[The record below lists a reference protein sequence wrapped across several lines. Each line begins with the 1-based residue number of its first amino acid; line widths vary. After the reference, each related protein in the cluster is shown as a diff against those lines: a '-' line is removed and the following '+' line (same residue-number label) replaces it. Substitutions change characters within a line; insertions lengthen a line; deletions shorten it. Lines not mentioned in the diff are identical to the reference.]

1 MQKKFVACVLLTL
14 SQGVYAAQLPQAG
27 AGSQIQQIPAA
38 PVLEKVEPKTR
49 VEQTQAPAVQAS
61 DSTRIAVNSLHL
73 TGQHLYSEA
82 ELLKLT
88 GFTPGKQLNLGQ
100 LQTMAAQIAD
110 FYHQK
115 GYFVAQAYLPAQEI
129 KDGAVTIAVIEG
141 HYGAV
146 TMRNQS
152 NLSDSLANG
161 AVDDLHRG
169 DVISSSALE
178 TDLLLL
184 SDTPGVEVRST
195 LVPGAS
201 VGAAD
206 LIVDVTPGQQVTGSI
221 DADNAGNRYT
231 GQYRLGGTLNINNL
245 AGQGDVASLRALSS
259 FDGLDYAR
267 AAYQMQFGKATAGVA
282 YSRLDYKLG
291 REFSAL
297 HANGTADIAS
307 VYGSYPLL
315 RSRQSN
321 LYVQVGLDYK
331 TFEDRVDLASSHVD
345 RNVEVLMTSL
355 RGDHRDDFGG
365 GGLTAGSL
373 TWSTGNL
380 DIETRESRLADGLTA
395 RSNGHYDKLG
405 FSAMRLQ
412 RVTDAFSLYGAIN
425 GQVASKNLDISEK
438 MYLGGIDGV
447 RAYPQGEAF
456 GDEGYLA
463 TVEARYLLPQFSDRW
478 LGQVQLISFVDTGT
492 VTLNENRWDNSDRT
506 RTLSGAG
513 VGINWFDFNNYSVK
527 TYYAQKLGGE
537 KATSAPDSNGRFW
550 VQMVKYF

>member
-14 SQGVYAAQLPQAG
+14 SQGAYAVQLPPSG
-27 AGSQIQQIPAA
+27 GSQIQQIPAS
-38 PVLEKVEPKTR
+38 PTLKKVEPQIQ
-49 VEQTQAPAVQAS
+49 VEQTRAAAAPASESA
-61 DSTRIAVNSLHL
+61 RIKVNSLHL
-73 TGQHLYSEA
+73 TGQKLYLEA
-82 ELLKLT
+82 DLLKLT
-88 GFTPGKQLNLGQ
+88 GFTAGNELSLGQ

-129 KDGAVTIAVIEG
+129 KNGAVTIAVIEG

-152 NLSDSLANG
+152 NLSDRLANG
-161 AVDDLHRG
+161 AVDDLHSG
-169 DVISSSALE
+169 DAISSAALE
-178 TDLLLL
+178 SDLLLL

-206 LIVDVTPGQQVTGSI
+206 LIVDVTPGQLVTGSI
-221 DADNAGNRYT
+221 DADNGGNRYT

-245 AGQGDVASLRALSS
+245 AGQGDVATLRALSS

-291 REFSAL
+291 KEFSDL
-297 HANGTADIAS
+297 HGNGTADIAS

-315 RSRQSN
+315 RSRRSN
-321 LYVQVGLDYK
+321 LYVQVGFDYK
-331 TFEDRVDLASSHVD
+331 TFEDRIDLVSSHVD
-345 RNVEVLMTSL
+345 RRVEVLMTTL

-365 GGLTAGSL
+365 GGLTAGAL

-380 DIETRESRLADGLTA
+380 DIETREARSADGLTA

-463 TVEARYLLPQFSDRW
+463 TLEARYLLPQFSQQW
-478 LGQVQLISFVDTGT
+478 VGQLQLVSFVDTGT

-537 KATSAPDSNGRFW
+537 KATSAPDSSGRFW

>member
-1 MQKKFVACVLLTL
+1 MQKKFVAFVLLTL
-14 SQGVYAAQLPQAG
+14 SQGAFAIQPQG
-27 AGSQIQQIPAA
+27 AGSQIQQIPASPTRLKA
-38 PVLEKVEPKTR
+38 EPEIRIEPRSTAVVPAQNDARIKVNALR
-49 VEQTQAPAVQAS
+49 F
-61 DSTRIAVNSLHL
+61 
-73 TGQHLYSEA
+73 TGQTLYSEA

-88 GFTPGKQLNLGQ
+88 RFTAGNELSLGE
-100 LQTMAAQIAD
+100 LQTMAARIAD
-110 FYHQK
+110 FYRQK
-115 GYFVAQAYLPAQEI
+115 GYFLAQAYLPAQEI
-129 KDGAVTIAVIEG
+129 KDGTVTIAVMEG
-141 HYGAV
+141 QYGAV
-146 TMRNQS
+146 TVRNKT
-152 NLSDSLANG
+152 NLSDRLANG
-161 AVDDLHRG
+161 PIDDLH
-169 DVISSSALE
+169 SADLINSGPLE
-178 TDLLLL
+178 SNLLLL

-201 VGAAD
+201 VGEAD
-206 LIVDVTPGQQVTGSI
+206 LIVDVTPGQRVTGSI

-245 AGQGDVASLRALSS
+245 AGQGDVATLRALSS

-282 YSRLDYKLG
+282 YSRLDYELG
-291 REFSAL
+291 REFSGL
-297 HANGTADIAS
+297 RANGTADIAS

-315 RSRQSN
+315 RSRRSN
-321 LYVQVGLDYK
+321 LYAQLGFDYK
-331 TFEDRVDLASSHVD
+331 TFEDRIDLLSTHVD
-345 RNVEVLMTSL
+345 RKVEVLMATL

-380 DIETRESRLADGLTA
+380 DIETPEARLADGLTA
-395 RSNGHYDKLG
+395 HSNGHYDKLG

-412 RVTDAFSLYGAIN
+412 RITDAFSLYGAVN

-463 TVEARYLLPQFSDRW
+463 TLEARYLLPQFSELR
-478 LGQVQLISFVDTGT
+478 LGQLQLVSFVDSGT
-492 VTLNENRWDNSDRT
+492 VTLNENRWDDSDRT
-506 RTLSGAG
+506 KTLSGAG
-513 VGINWFDFNNYSVK
+513 VGVNWFEANNFSVK
-527 TYYAQKLGGE
+527 TYYARKLGDE
-537 KATSAPDSNGRFW
+537 KAISAPDSNGRFW

>member
-1 MQKKFVACVLLTL
+1 MQKKFVACVVLTL
-14 SQGVYAAQLPQAG
+14 SQGVYAAPLVPS
-27 AGSQIQQIPAA
+27 AGSQIQQIPVA
-38 PVLEKVEPKTR
+38 PTLEKVPPHMS
-49 VEQTQAPAVQAS
+49 VEHSQAPAVPAS
-61 DSTRIAVNSLHL
+61 DSARLKVSALHL
-73 TGQHLYSEA
+73 TGQRLYSEA
-82 ELLKLT
+82 QLLSLT
-88 GFTPGKQLNLGQ
+88 GFVPGQELSLGQ
-100 LQTMAAQIAD
+100 LQTMAAKVAD

-129 KDGAVTIAVIEG
+129 KNGAVTIAIIEG
-141 HYGAV
+141 QYGAITV
-146 TMRNQS
+146 RNQS
-152 NLSDSLANG
+152 SLSDRLANG
-161 AVDDLHRG
+161 AVDDLHST
-169 DVISSSALE
+169 DAIQSSTLE
-178 TDLLLL
+178 RDLLLL

-221 DADNAGNRYT
+221 DADNGGNRYT

-267 AAYQMQFGKATAGVA
+267 AAYQMQFGQATAGVA

-291 REFSAL
+291 REFSEL
-297 HANGTADIAS
+297 HGNGTADIAS

-315 RSRQSN
+315 RSRRTN
-321 LYVQVGLDYK
+321 LYVQMGVDYK
-331 TFEDRVDLASSHVD
+331 TFDDRIDLVSSHVE
-345 RNVEVLMTSL
+345 RNVAVLMTTL

-380 DIETRESRLADGLTA
+380 DIETREARSADGLTA

-405 FSAMRLQ
+405 FSVMRLQ
-412 RVTDAFSLYGAIN
+412 RVTDAFSLYGAVN

-463 TVEARYLLPQFSDRW
+463 TVEARYLLPPFSGM
-478 LGQVQLISFVDTGT
+478 GQVQLVSFVDTGT

-537 KATSAPDSNGRFW
+537 TATSAPDSNGRFW
-550 VQMVKYF
+550 VQVVKYF

>member
-1 MQKKFVACVLLTL
+1 M
-14 SQGVYAAQLPQAG
+14 S
-27 AGSQIQQIPAA
+27 
-38 PVLEKVEPKTR
+38 
-49 VEQTQAPAVQAS
+49 VEQTKAPAVPAS
-61 DSTRIAVNSLHL
+61 DSARLKVNALHL
-73 TGQHLYSEA
+73 TGNRLYSEA
-82 ELLKLT
+82 QLLSLT
-88 GFTPGKQLNLGQ
+88 GFVPGKELSLGQ
-100 LQTMAAQIAD
+100 LQAMAGQIAD

-129 KDGAVTIAVIEG
+129 KNGAVTIAIIEG
-141 HYGAV
+141 QYGDI
-146 TMRNQS
+146 TIHNQS
-152 NLSDSLANG
+152 TLSDRLANS
-161 AVDDLHRG
+161 ALDDLHSA
-169 DVISSSALE
+169 DAIHSSALE
-178 TDLLLL
+178 RDLLLL

-221 DADNAGNRYT
+221 DADNGGNRYT

-245 AGQGDVASLRALSS
+245 AGQGDVVSLRALSS

-267 AAYQMQFGKATAGVA
+267 AAYQMQFGQATAGVA

-291 REFSAL
+291 REFSEL
-297 HANGTADIAS
+297 HGNGTADIAS

-315 RSRQSN
+315 RSRRTN
-321 LYVQVGLDYK
+321 LYVQMGVDYK
-331 TFEDRVDLASSHVD
+331 TFDDRIDLVSSHVD
-345 RNVEVLMTSL
+345 RNVAVLMTTL

-380 DIETRESRLADGLTA
+380 DIETREARSADGLTA

-405 FSAMRLQ
+405 FSVMRLQ
-412 RVTDAFSLYGAIN
+412 RVTDAFSLYGAVN

-463 TVEARYLLPQFSDRW
+463 TVEARYLLPPFSGM
-478 LGQVQLISFVDTGT
+478 GQVQLVSFVDTGT
-492 VTLNENRWDNSDRT
+492 VTLNENRWDGSDRT

-537 KATSAPDSNGRFW
+537 TATSAPDSSGRFW
-550 VQMVKYF
+550 VQVVKYF

>member
-14 SQGVYAAQLPQAG
+14 SQGVYAVQLPPG
-27 AGSQIQQIPAA
+27 AGSQIQQIPAT
-38 PVLEKVEPKTR
+38 PTLKKVEPEIR
-49 VEQTQAPAVQAS
+49 VEPSRTPAVPAS
-61 DSTRIAVNSLHL
+61 DNVRIKVNSLHL
-73 TGQHLYSEA
+73 TGQRLYSEA
-82 ELLKLT
+82 DLLKLT
-88 GFTPGKQLNLGQ
+88 GFTAGKELSLGQ

-115 GYFVAQAYLPAQEI
+115 GYFVAQAYLAAQEI
-129 KDGAVTIAVIEG
+129 KNGAVTITVIEG
-141 HYGAV
+141 QYGAV
-146 TMRNQS
+146 SMRNQS
-152 NLSDSLANG
+152 NLSDRLANG

-169 DVISSSALE
+169 DVIHSSALE
-178 TDLLLL
+178 RDLLLL
-184 SDTPGVEVRST
+184 SDTPGVDVRST

-206 LIVDVTPGQQVTGSI
+206 LIVDVTPGQRVTGSI

-231 GQYRLGGTLNINNL
+231 GEYRLGGTLNINNL
-245 AGQGDVASLRALSS
+245 AGQGDVATLRALSS
-259 FDGLDYAR
+259 FEGLDYAR
-267 AAYQMQFGKATAGVA
+267 AAYQMQFGEATAGVA
-282 YSRLDYKLG
+282 YSRLEYELG
-291 REFSAL
+291 REFSDL
-297 HANGTADIAS
+297 HANGTANIAS

-315 RSRQSN
+315 RSRRSN
-321 LYVQVGLDYK
+321 LYVQMGFDYK
-331 TFEDRVDLASSHVD
+331 TFEDRIDLVSSHVD
-345 RNVEVLMTSL
+345 RNAQVLMTTL

-365 GGLTAGSL
+365 GGMTAGSV

-380 DIETRESRLADGLTA
+380 DIETPEARSSDGLTA

-405 FSAMRLQ
+405 FSVMRLQ
-412 RVTDAFSLYGAIN
+412 RVTDAFSLYGAVN

-492 VTLNENRWDNSDRT
+492 VTLNENRWDDSERT

-513 VGINWFDFNNYSVK
+513 VGINWFDFNNFSVK

>member
-1 MQKKFVACVLLTL
+1 MQKKFVACVVLTL
-14 SQGVYAAQLPQAG
+14 SQGVYAATLVPS
-27 AGSQIQQIPAA
+27 AGSQIQQIPVA
-38 PVLEKVEPKTR
+38 PAPEKVAPQIR
-49 VEQTQAPAVQAS
+49 VEQAQAPAVPAS
-61 DSTRIAVNSLHL
+61 DSARLKVNALHL
-73 TGQHLYSEA
+73 TGQRLYPEA
-82 ELLKLT
+82 QLLSLT
-88 GFTPGKQLNLGQ
+88 GFVAGQELSLGQ

-129 KDGAVTIAVIEG
+129 KNGAVTIAIIEG
-141 HYGAV
+141 QYGAV

-152 NLSDSLANG
+152 RLSDRLANG
-161 AVDDLHRG
+161 ALDDLHSG
-169 DVISSSALE
+169 DAIHSSPLE
-178 TDLLLL
+178 RDLLLL

-206 LIVDVTPGQQVTGSI
+206 LVVDVTPGQQVTGSI
-221 DADNAGNRYT
+221 DADNGGSRYT

-267 AAYQMQFGKATAGVA
+267 AAYQMQFGQATAGVA

-297 HANGTADIAS
+297 HGNGTADIAS

-315 RSRQSN
+315 RSRRSN
-321 LYVQVGLDYK
+321 LYVQMGVDYK
-331 TFEDRVDLASSHVD
+331 TFDDRIDLVSSHVE
-345 RNVEVLMTSL
+345 RNATVLMTTL

-380 DIETRESRLADGLTA
+380 DIETREARSADGLTA

-405 FSAMRLQ
+405 FSVMRVQ
-412 RVTDAFSLYGAIN
+412 RVTDAFSLYGAVN

-463 TVEARYLLPQFSDRW
+463 TVEARYLLPPFSGM
-478 LGQVQLISFVDTGT
+478 GQVQLISFVDTGT
-492 VTLNENRWDNSDRT
+492 VTLNENRWDDSDRT
-506 RTLSGAG
+506 RTLRGAG
-513 VGINWFDFNNYSVK
+513 VGVNWFDFNNYSVK

-537 KATSAPDSNGRFW
+537 KATSAPDSSGRFW
-550 VQMVKYF
+550 VQVVKYF

>member
-1 MQKKFVACVLLTL
+1 VQKKFVACLVLTL
-14 SQGVYAAQLPQAG
+14 SQSVYAATLVPS
-27 AGSQIQQIPAA
+27 AGSQIQQIPVA
-38 PVLEKVEPKTR
+38 PTLEKVPPQIR
-49 VEQTQAPAVQAS
+49 VEQAQAPAVPAS
-61 DSTRIAVNSLHL
+61 DSARLKVNALHL
-73 TGQHLYSEA
+73 TGQRLYPEA
-82 ELLKLT
+82 RLLSLT
-88 GFTPGKQLNLGQ
+88 GFVPGQKLSLRQ

-129 KDGAVTIAVIEG
+129 KNGAVTIAIIEG
-141 HYGAV
+141 QYGAI

-152 NLSDSLANG
+152 RLSDRLANG
-161 AVDDLHRG
+161 AVDDLHSG
-169 DVISSSALE
+169 DAIHASALE
-178 TDLLLL
+178 RDLLLL
-184 SDTPGVEVRST
+184 SDTPGVDVRST

-221 DADNAGNRYT
+221 DADNGGNRYT

-245 AGQGDVASLRALSS
+245 AGQGDVATLRALSS

-267 AAYQMQFGKATAGVA
+267 AAYQMQFGQATAGVA

-291 REFSAL
+291 REFSEL
-297 HANGTADIAS
+297 HGNGTADIAS

-315 RSRQSN
+315 RSRRSN
-321 LYVQVGLDYK
+321 LYVQMGVDYK
-331 TFEDRVDLASSHVD
+331 TFDDRIDLVSSHVE
-345 RNVEVLMTSL
+345 RNVAVLMTTL

-380 DIETRESRLADGLTA
+380 DIETREVRSADGLTA

-412 RVTDAFSLYGAIN
+412 RVTDAFSLYGAVN

-463 TVEARYLLPQFSDRW
+463 TVEARYLLPPFSGM
-478 LGQVQLISFVDTGT
+478 GQVQLISFVDTGT
-492 VTLNENRWDNSDRT
+492 VTLSENRWDDSDRT

-513 VGINWFDFNNYSVK
+513 VGVNWFDFNNYSVK

-537 KATSAPDSNGRFW
+537 KATSAPDSSGRFW
-550 VQMVKYF
+550 VQVVKYF

>member
-1 MQKKFVACVLLTL
+1 MQKKFVACVVLTL
-14 SQGVYAAQLPQAG
+14 SQGVYAASLVPS
-27 AGSQIQQIPAA
+27 AGSQIQQIPVA
-38 PVLEKVEPKTR
+38 PTLEKVPPHMS
-49 VEQTQAPAVQAS
+49 VEHSQAPAVPAS
-61 DSTRIAVNSLHL
+61 DSARLKVSALHL
-73 TGQHLYSEA
+73 TGHRLYSEA
-82 ELLKLT
+82 QLLSLT
-88 GFTPGKQLNLGQ
+88 GFVPGQELSLGQ
-100 LQTMAAQIAD
+100 LQTMAAKIAD

-129 KDGAVTIAVIEG
+129 KNGAVTIAIIEG
-141 HYGAV
+141 QYGAITV
-146 TMRNQS
+146 RNQS
-152 NLSDSLANG
+152 SLSDRLANG
-161 AVDDLHRG
+161 AVDDLHSA
-169 DVISSSALE
+169 DAIHSSALE
-178 TDLLLL
+178 RDLLLL

-221 DADNAGNRYT
+221 DADNGGNRYT

-267 AAYQMQFGKATAGVA
+267 AAYQMQFGQATAGVA

-291 REFSAL
+291 REFSEL
-297 HANGTADIAS
+297 HGNGTADIAS

-315 RSRQSN
+315 RSRRTN
-321 LYVQVGLDYK
+321 LYVQMGVDYK
-331 TFEDRVDLASSHVD
+331 TFDDRIDLVSSHVE
-345 RNVEVLMTSL
+345 RNVAVLMTTL

-380 DIETRESRLADGLTA
+380 DIETREARSADGLTA

-412 RVTDAFSLYGAIN
+412 RITDAFSLYGAVN

-463 TVEARYLLPQFSDRW
+463 TVEARYLLPPFSGMG
-478 LGQVQLISFVDTGT
+478 LVQLVSFVDTGT
-492 VTLNENRWDNSDRT
+492 VTLNESRWDKSDRT

-537 KATSAPDSNGRFW
+537 TATSAPDSNGRFW
-550 VQMVKYF
+550 VQVVKYF

>member
-1 MQKKFVACVLLTL
+1 MQKKFVACVVLTL
-14 SQGVYAAQLPQAG
+14 SQGVYAASLVPS
-27 AGSQIQQIPAA
+27 AGSQIQQIPVA
-38 PVLEKVEPKTR
+38 PTLEKVPPHMS
-49 VEQTQAPAVQAS
+49 VEHSQAPAVPAS
-61 DSTRIAVNSLHL
+61 DSARLKVSALHL
-73 TGQHLYSEA
+73 TGHRLYSETQ
-82 ELLKLT
+82 LLSLT
-88 GFTPGKQLNLGQ
+88 GFVPGQELSLGQ
-100 LQTMAAQIAD
+100 LQTMAAKIAD

-129 KDGAVTIAVIEG
+129 KNGAVTIAIIEG
-141 HYGAV
+141 QYGAITV
-146 TMRNQS
+146 RNQS
-152 NLSDSLANG
+152 SLSDRLANG
-161 AVDDLHRG
+161 AVDDLHSA
-169 DVISSSALE
+169 DAIHSSALE
-178 TDLLLL
+178 RDLLLL

-221 DADNAGNRYT
+221 DADNGGNRYT

-267 AAYQMQFGKATAGVA
+267 AAYQMQFGQATAGVA

-291 REFSAL
+291 REFSEL
-297 HANGTADIAS
+297 HGNGTADIAS

-315 RSRQSN
+315 RSRRTN
-321 LYVQVGLDYK
+321 LYVQMGVDYK
-331 TFEDRVDLASSHVD
+331 TFDDRIDLVSSHVE
-345 RNVEVLMTSL
+345 RNVAVLMTTL

-380 DIETRESRLADGLTA
+380 DIETREARSADGLTA

-412 RVTDAFSLYGAIN
+412 RITDAFSLYGAVN

-463 TVEARYLLPQFSDRW
+463 TVEARYLLPPFSGM
-478 LGQVQLISFVDTGT
+478 GQVQLVSFVDTGT

-537 KATSAPDSNGRFW
+537 TATSAPDSNGRFW
-550 VQMVKYF
+550 VQVVKYF

>member
-1 MQKKFVACVLLTL
+1 M
-14 SQGVYAAQLPQAG
+14 S
-27 AGSQIQQIPAA
+27 
-38 PVLEKVEPKTR
+38 VEHS
-49 VEQTQAPAVQAS
+49 QAPAVPAS
-61 DSTRIAVNSLHL
+61 DSARLKVSALHL
-73 TGQHLYSEA
+73 TGHRLYSETQ
-82 ELLKLT
+82 LLSLT
-88 GFTPGKQLNLGQ
+88 GFVPGQELSLGQ
-100 LQTMAAQIAD
+100 LQTMAAKIAD

-129 KDGAVTIAVIEG
+129 KNGAVTIAIIEG
-141 HYGAV
+141 QYGAITV
-146 TMRNQS
+146 RNQS
-152 NLSDSLANG
+152 SLSDRLANG
-161 AVDDLHRG
+161 AVDDLHSA
-169 DVISSSALE
+169 DAIHSSALE
-178 TDLLLL
+178 RDLLLL

-221 DADNAGNRYT
+221 DADNGGKRYT

-267 AAYQMQFGKATAGVA
+267 AAYQMQFGQATAGVA

-291 REFSAL
+291 REFSEL
-297 HANGTADIAS
+297 HGNGTADIPS

-315 RSRQSN
+315 RSRRTN
-321 LYVQVGLDYK
+321 LYVQMGVDYK
-331 TFEDRVDLASSHVD
+331 TFDDRIDLVSSHVE
-345 RNVEVLMTSL
+345 RNVAVLMTTL

-380 DIETRESRLADGLTA
+380 DIETREARSADGLTA

-412 RVTDAFSLYGAIN
+412 RITDAFSLYGAVN

-463 TVEARYLLPQFSDRW
+463 TVEARYLLPPFSGM
-478 LGQVQLISFVDTGT
+478 GQVQLVSFVDTGT

-537 KATSAPDSNGRFW
+537 TATSAPDSNGRFW
-550 VQMVKYF
+550 VQVVKYF

>member
-1 MQKKFVACVLLTL
+1 MQKKFVACVVLTL
-14 SQGVYAAQLPQAG
+14 SQGVYAAPLVPS
-27 AGSQIQQIPAA
+27 AGSQIQQIPVA
-38 PVLEKVEPKTR
+38 PTLEKVPPHMS
-49 VEQTQAPAVQAS
+49 VEHSQAPAVPAS
-61 DSTRIAVNSLHL
+61 DSARLKVSALHL
-73 TGQHLYSEA
+73 TGQRLYSEA
-82 ELLKLT
+82 QLLSLT
-88 GFTPGKQLNLGQ
+88 GFVPGQELSLGQ
-100 LQTMAAQIAD
+100 LQTMAAKVAD

-129 KDGAVTIAVIEG
+129 KNGAVTIAIIEG
-141 HYGAV
+141 QYGAITV
-146 TMRNQS
+146 RNQS
-152 NLSDSLANG
+152 SLSDRLANG
-161 AVDDLHRG
+161 AVDDLHST
-169 DVISSSALE
+169 DAIQSSTLE
-178 TDLLLL
+178 RDLLLL

-221 DADNAGNRYT
+221 DADNGGNRYT

-267 AAYQMQFGKATAGVA
+267 AAYQMQFGQATAGVA

-291 REFSAL
+291 REFSEL
-297 HANGTADIAS
+297 HGNGTADIAS

-315 RSRQSN
+315 RSRRTN
-321 LYVQVGLDYK
+321 LYVQMGVDYK
-331 TFEDRVDLASSHVD
+331 TFDDRIDLVSSHVE
-345 RNVEVLMTSL
+345 RNVAVLMTTL
-355 RGDHRDDFGG
+355 RGDYRDDFGG

-380 DIETRESRLADGLTA
+380 DIETREARSADGLTA

-412 RVTDAFSLYGAIN
+412 RVTDAFSLYGAVN

-463 TVEARYLLPQFSDRW
+463 TVEARYLLPPFSGM
-478 LGQVQLISFVDTGT
+478 GQVQLVSFVDTGT

-537 KATSAPDSNGRFW
+537 TATSAPDSNGRFW
-550 VQMVKYF
+550 VQVVKYF

>member
-1 MQKKFVACVLLTL
+1 MQKKFVACVVLTL
-14 SQGVYAAQLPQAG
+14 SQGVYAASFVPS
-27 AGSQIQQIPAA
+27 AGSQIQQIPVA
-38 PVLEKVEPKTR
+38 PTLEKVPPHMS
-49 VEQTQAPAVQAS
+49 VEHSQAPAVPAS
-61 DSTRIAVNSLHL
+61 DSARLKVSALHL
-73 TGQHLYSEA
+73 TGHRLYSETQ
-82 ELLKLT
+82 LLSLT
-88 GFTPGKQLNLGQ
+88 GFVPGQELSLGQ
-100 LQTMAAQIAD
+100 LQTMAAKIAD

-129 KDGAVTIAVIEG
+129 KNGAVTIAIIEG
-141 HYGAV
+141 QYGAITV
-146 TMRNQS
+146 RNQS
-152 NLSDSLANG
+152 SLSDRLANG
-161 AVDDLHRG
+161 AVDDLHSA
-169 DVISSSALE
+169 DAIHSSALE
-178 TDLLLL
+178 RDLLLL

-221 DADNAGNRYT
+221 DADNGGNRYT

-267 AAYQMQFGKATAGVA
+267 AAYQMQFGQATAGVA

-291 REFSAL
+291 REFSEL
-297 HANGTADIAS
+297 HGNGTADIAS

-315 RSRQSN
+315 RSRRTN
-321 LYVQVGLDYK
+321 LYVQMGVDYK
-331 TFEDRVDLASSHVD
+331 TFDDRIDLVSSHVE
-345 RNVEVLMTSL
+345 RNVAVLMTTL

-380 DIETRESRLADGLTA
+380 DIETREARSADGLTA

-412 RVTDAFSLYGAIN
+412 RITDAFSLYGAVN

-463 TVEARYLLPQFSDRW
+463 TVEARYLLPPFSGM
-478 LGQVQLISFVDTGT
+478 GQVQLVSFVDTGT

-537 KATSAPDSNGRFW
+537 TATSAPDSNGRFW
-550 VQMVKYF
+550 VQVVKYF

>member
-1 MQKKFVACVLLTL
+1 VQKKFVACVVLTI
-14 SQGVYAAQLPQAG
+14 SQGVYAAPLVPS
-27 AGSQIQQIPAA
+27 AGSQIQQIPVA
-38 PVLEKVEPKTR
+38 PAPEEVPPQIR
-49 VEQTQAPAVQAS
+49 VEQAQAPAVPAS
-61 DSTRIAVNSLHL
+61 DSARLKVNSLHL
-73 TGQHLYSEA
+73 TGQRLYPEA
-82 ELLKLT
+82 QLLSLT
-88 GFTPGKQLNLGQ
+88 GFKPGQDLSLGQ
-100 LQTMAAQIAD
+100 LQTMAAQIAN

-129 KDGAVTIAVIEG
+129 KNGAVTIAIIEG
-141 HYGAV
+141 QYGAI

-152 NLSDSLANG
+152 TLSDRLANG
-161 AVDDLHRG
+161 ALDDLHTA
-169 DVISSSALE
+169 DAIHASALE
-178 TDLLLL
+178 RDLLLL

-206 LIVDVTPGQQVTGSI
+206 LIVDVTPGQRVTGSI
-221 DADNAGNRYT
+221 DADNGGNRYT

-245 AGQGDVASLRALSS
+245 AGQGDVATLRALSS

-267 AAYQMQFGKATAGVA
+267 AAYQMQFGQATAGVA
-282 YSRLDYKLG
+282 YSRLDYTLG
-291 REFSAL
+291 REFSEL
-297 HANGTADIAS
+297 HGNGTADIAS

-315 RSRQSN
+315 RSRRTN
-321 LYVQVGLDYK
+321 LYVQMGVDYK
-331 TFEDRVDLASSHVD
+331 AFDDRIDLVSSHVD
-345 RNVEVLMTSL
+345 RNVAVLMTTL

-380 DIETRESRLADGLTA
+380 DIETRESRSADGLTA

-412 RVTDAFSLYGAIN
+412 RVTDALSLYGAVN

-463 TVEARYLLPQFSDRW
+463 TVEARYLLPPFSGM
-478 LGQVQLISFVDTGT
+478 GQVQLISFVDTGT

-513 VGINWFDFNNYSVK
+513 VGVNWFDFNNYSVK

-537 KATSAPDSNGRFW
+537 KATSAPDSSGRFW

>member
-1 MQKKFVACVLLTL
+1 M
-14 SQGVYAAQLPQAG
+14 P
-27 AGSQIQQIPAA
+27 
-38 PVLEKVEPKTR
+38 
-49 VEQTQAPAVQAS
+49 AS
-61 DSTRIAVNSLHL
+61 DNARIKVNALHL
-73 TGQHLYSEA
+73 TGHRLYPEVQ
-82 ELLKLT
+82 LLALT
-88 GFTPGKQLNLGQ
+88 GFVPGKELTLGQ

-129 KDGAVTIAVIEG
+129 KGGVVTIAIIEG
-141 HYGAV
+141 RYGV
-146 TMRNQS
+146 ITMRNQS
-152 NLSDSLANG
+152 HLSDRLANG
-161 AVDDLHRG
+161 AVDDLHSA
-169 DVISSSALE
+169 DAIHSSALE
-178 TDLLLL
+178 RDLLLL

-206 LIVDVTPGQQVTGSI
+206 LIVDVTPGQTVTGSI
-221 DADNAGNRYT
+221 DADNGGNRYT
-231 GQYRLGGTLNINNL
+231 GQYRLGGTLNFNNL
-245 AGQGDVASLRALSS
+245 AGQGDVATLRALSS

-282 YSRLDYKLG
+282 YSRLDYELG
-291 REFSAL
+291 REFSEL
-297 HANGTADIAS
+297 HGTGTADIFS

-315 RSRQSN
+315 RSRRSN
-321 LYVQVGLDYK
+321 LYVQMGVDYK
-331 TFEDRVDLASSHVD
+331 TFDDRIELVSSHVD
-345 RNVEVLMTSL
+345 RNVAVVMTTL

-380 DIETRESRLADGLTA
+380 DIETRDARSADGLTA

-412 RVTDAFSLYGAIN
+412 RITDAFSLYGAVN

-463 TVEARYLLPQFSDRW
+463 TVEARYLLPPFS
-478 LGQVQLISFVDTGT
+478 GQWMGHLQLVSFVDTGT
-492 VTLNENRWDNSDRT
+492 VTLNENRWDNSERT

-513 VGINWFDFNNYSVK
+513 VGVNWFDFNNYSVK

>member
-1 MQKKFVACVLLTL
+1 VQKKFVACVVLTL
-14 SQGVYAAQLPQAG
+14 SQGVYAAPLVPS
-27 AGSQIQQIPAA
+27 AGSQIQQIPVA
-38 PVLEKVEPKTR
+38 PTLEKVPPHMS
-49 VEQTQAPAVQAS
+49 VEHSQAPAVPAS
-61 DSTRIAVNSLHL
+61 DSARLKVSALHL
-73 TGQHLYSEA
+73 TGQRLYSEA
-82 ELLKLT
+82 QLLSLT
-88 GFTPGKQLNLGQ
+88 GFVPGQELSLGQ
-100 LQTMAAQIAD
+100 LQTMAAKVAD

-129 KDGAVTIAVIEG
+129 KNGAVTIAIIEG
-141 HYGAV
+141 QYGAITV
-146 TMRNQS
+146 RNQS
-152 NLSDSLANG
+152 SLSDRLANG
-161 AVDDLHRG
+161 AVDDLHST
-169 DVISSSALE
+169 DAIQSSTLE
-178 TDLLLL
+178 RDLLLL

-221 DADNAGNRYT
+221 DADNGGNRYT

-267 AAYQMQFGKATAGVA
+267 AAYQMQFGQATAGVA

-291 REFSAL
+291 REFSEL
-297 HANGTADIAS
+297 HGNGTADIAS

-315 RSRQSN
+315 RSRRTN
-321 LYVQVGLDYK
+321 LYVQMGVDYK
-331 TFEDRVDLASSHVD
+331 TFDDRIDLVSSHVE
-345 RNVEVLMTSL
+345 RNVAVLMTTL

-380 DIETRESRLADGLTA
+380 DIETREARSADGLTA

-405 FSAMRLQ
+405 FSVMRLQ
-412 RVTDAFSLYGAIN
+412 RVTDAFSLYGAVN

-463 TVEARYLLPQFSDRW
+463 TVEARYLLPPFSGM
-478 LGQVQLISFVDTGT
+478 GQVQLVSFVDTGT

-537 KATSAPDSNGRFW
+537 TATSAPDSNGRFW
-550 VQMVKYF
+550 VQVVKYF

>member
-1 MQKKFVACVLLTL
+1 MQKKFVACVVLTL
-14 SQGVYAAQLPQAG
+14 SQGVYAASLVPS
-27 AGSQIQQIPAA
+27 AGSQIQQIPVA
-38 PVLEKVEPKTR
+38 PTLEKVPPHMS
-49 VEQTQAPAVQAS
+49 VEQAKAPAVPAS
-61 DSTRIAVNSLHL
+61 DSARLKVNALHL
-73 TGQHLYSEA
+73 TGNRLYSEA
-82 ELLKLT
+82 QLLSLT
-88 GFTPGKQLNLGQ
+88 GFVPGKELSLGQ
-100 LQTMAAQIAD
+100 LQAMAAQIAD

-129 KDGAVTIAVIEG
+129 KNGAVTIAIIEG
-141 HYGAV
+141 QYGDI
-146 TMRNQS
+146 TIHNQS
-152 NLSDSLANG
+152 TLSDRLANS
-161 AVDDLHRG
+161 ALDDLHSA
-169 DVISSSALE
+169 DAIHSSALE
-178 TDLLLL
+178 RDLLLL

-221 DADNAGNRYT
+221 DADNGGNRYT

-245 AGQGDVASLRALSS
+245 AGQGDVVSLRALSS

-267 AAYQMQFGKATAGVA
+267 AAYQMQFGQATAGVA

-291 REFSAL
+291 REFSEL
-297 HANGTADIAS
+297 HGNGTADIAS

-315 RSRQSN
+315 RSRRTN
-321 LYVQVGLDYK
+321 LYVQMGVDYK
-331 TFEDRVDLASSHVD
+331 TFDDRIDLVSSHVD
-345 RNVEVLMTSL
+345 RNVAVLMTTL

-380 DIETRESRLADGLTA
+380 DIETREARSADGLTA

-405 FSAMRLQ
+405 FSVMRLQ
-412 RVTDAFSLYGAIN
+412 RVTDAFSLYGAVN

-463 TVEARYLLPQFSDRW
+463 TVEARYLLPPFSGM
-478 LGQVQLISFVDTGT
+478 GQVQLVSFVDTGT
-492 VTLNENRWDNSDRT
+492 VTLNENRWDGSDRT

-537 KATSAPDSNGRFW
+537 TATSAPDSSGRFW
-550 VQMVKYF
+550 VQVVKYF

>member
-1 MQKKFVACVLLTL
+1 MQKKFVACVVLTL
-14 SQGVYAAQLPQAG
+14 SQSVYAASLVPT
-27 AGSQIQQIPAA
+27 AGSQIQQIPDA
-38 PVLEKVEPKTR
+38 PTLEKVPPRIPVEPTK
-49 VEQTQAPAVQAS
+49 APALPAS
-61 DSTRIAVNSLHL
+61 DSARLKVNALHL
-73 TGQHLYSEA
+73 TGQRLYPEA
-82 ELLKLT
+82 QLLSLT
-88 GFTPGKQLNLGQ
+88 GFVPGQELSLGQ
-100 LQTMAAQIAD
+100 LQSMAAQIAD

-129 KDGAVTIAVIEG
+129 KNGAVTIAIIEG
-141 HYGAV
+141 HYGAI

-152 NLSDSLANG
+152 TLSDRLANG
-161 AVDDLHRG
+161 ALDDLHSA
-169 DVISSSALE
+169 DAIHSSALE
-178 TDLLLL
+178 RDLLLL
-184 SDTPGVEVRST
+184 SDTPGVQVRST

-206 LIVDVTPGQQVTGSI
+206 LIVDVTPGPQVTGSI
-221 DADNAGNRYT
+221 DADNGGNRYT
-231 GQYRLGGTLNINNL
+231 GQYRLGGTLYINNL
-245 AGQGDVASLRALSS
+245 AGQGDVATLRALSS

-267 AAYQMQFGKATAGVA
+267 AAYQMQFGQATAGVA

-297 HANGTADIAS
+297 HGNGTADIAS

-315 RSRQSN
+315 RSRRSN
-321 LYVQVGLDYK
+321 LYVQMGVDYK
-331 TFEDRVDLASSHVD
+331 TFDDRIDLVSSHVD
-345 RNVEVLMTSL
+345 RNVAVLMTTL

-373 TWSTGNL
+373 TWTTGNL
-380 DIETRESRLADGLTA
+380 DIETRESRSADGLTA

-405 FSAMRLQ
+405 FSVMRLQ
-412 RVTDAFSLYGAIN
+412 RVTDAFSLYGAVN

-463 TVEARYLLPQFSDRW
+463 TVEARYLLPPFSRM
-478 LGQVQLISFVDTGT
+478 GQVQLVSFVDTGT

-513 VGINWFDFNNYSVK
+513 VGVNWFDFNNYSVR

-537 KATSAPDSNGRFW
+537 KATSAPDTSGRFW

>member
-1 MQKKFVACVLLTL
+1 MQKKFVACVVLTL
-14 SQGVYAAQLPQAG
+14 SQGVYAASLLPS
-27 AGSQIQQIPAA
+27 AGSQIQQIPVA
-38 PVLEKVEPKTR
+38 PTLEKVPPHMS
-49 VEQTQAPAVQAS
+49 VEHSQAPAVPAS
-61 DSTRIAVNSLHL
+61 DSARLKVSALHL
-73 TGQHLYSEA
+73 TGHRLYSETQ
-82 ELLKLT
+82 LLSLT
-88 GFTPGKQLNLGQ
+88 GFVPGQELSLGQ
-100 LQTMAAQIAD
+100 LQTMAAKIAD

-129 KDGAVTIAVIEG
+129 KNGAVTIAIIEG
-141 HYGAV
+141 QYGAITV
-146 TMRNQS
+146 RNQS
-152 NLSDSLANG
+152 SLSDRLANG
-161 AVDDLHRG
+161 AVDDLHSA
-169 DVISSSALE
+169 DAIHSSALE
-178 TDLLLL
+178 RDLLLL

-221 DADNAGNRYT
+221 DADNGGNRYT

-267 AAYQMQFGKATAGVA
+267 AAYQMQFGQATAGVA

-291 REFSAL
+291 REFSEL
-297 HANGTADIAS
+297 HGNGTADIAS

-315 RSRQSN
+315 RSRRTN
-321 LYVQVGLDYK
+321 LYVQMGVDYK
-331 TFEDRVDLASSHVD
+331 TFDDRIDLVSSHVE
-345 RNVEVLMTSL
+345 RNVAVLMTTL

-380 DIETRESRLADGLTA
+380 DIETREARSADGLTA

-412 RVTDAFSLYGAIN
+412 RITDAFSLYGAVN

-463 TVEARYLLPQFSDRW
+463 TVEARYLLPPFSGM
-478 LGQVQLISFVDTGT
+478 GQVQLVSFVDTGT

-537 KATSAPDSNGRFW
+537 TATSAPDSNGRFW
-550 VQMVKYF
+550 VQVVKYF

>member
-1 MQKKFVACVLLTL
+1 MQKKFVACVVLTL
-14 SQGVYAAQLPQAG
+14 SQGVYAASLVPS
-27 AGSQIQQIPAA
+27 AGSQIQQIPVA
-38 PVLEKVEPKTR
+38 PTLEKVPPHMS
-49 VEQTQAPAVQAS
+49 VEHSQAPAVPAS
-61 DSTRIAVNSLHL
+61 DSARLKVSALHL
-73 TGQHLYSEA
+73 TGHRLYSETQ
-82 ELLKLT
+82 LLSLT
-88 GFTPGKQLNLGQ
+88 GFVPGQELSLGQ
-100 LQTMAAQIAD
+100 LQTMAAKIAD

-129 KDGAVTIAVIEG
+129 KNGAVTIAIIEG
-141 HYGAV
+141 QYGAITV
-146 TMRNQS
+146 RNQS
-152 NLSDSLANG
+152 SLSDRLANG
-161 AVDDLHRG
+161 AVDDLHSA
-169 DVISSSALE
+169 DAIHSSALE
-178 TDLLLL
+178 RDLLLL

-221 DADNAGNRYT
+221 DADNGGNRYT

-267 AAYQMQFGKATAGVA
+267 AAYQMQFGQATAGVA

-291 REFSAL
+291 REFSEL
-297 HANGTADIAS
+297 HGNGTADIAS

-315 RSRQSN
+315 RSRRTN
-321 LYVQVGLDYK
+321 LYVQMGVDYK
-331 TFEDRVDLASSHVD
+331 TFDDRIDLVSSHVE
-345 RNVEVLMTSL
+345 RNVAVLMTTL

-365 GGLTAGSL
+365 G
-373 TWSTGNL
+373 
-380 DIETRESRLADGLTA
+380 GLTA

-412 RVTDAFSLYGAIN
+412 RITDAFSLYGAVN

-463 TVEARYLLPQFSDRW
+463 TVEARYLLPPFSGM
-478 LGQVQLISFVDTGT
+478 GQVQLVSFVDTGT

-537 KATSAPDSNGRFW
+537 TATSAPDSNGRFW
-550 VQMVKYF
+550 VQVVKYF

>member
-1 MQKKFVACVLLTL
+1 MQKKFVACLVLTL
-14 SQGVYAAQLPQAG
+14 SQSVYAATLVPS
-27 AGSQIQQIPAA
+27 AGSQIQQIPVA
-38 PVLEKVEPKTR
+38 PTLEKVPPQIR
-49 VEQTQAPAVQAS
+49 VEQAQAPAVPAS
-61 DSTRIAVNSLHL
+61 DSARLKVNALHL
-73 TGQHLYSEA
+73 TGQRLYPEA
-82 ELLKLT
+82 RLLSLT
-88 GFTPGKQLNLGQ
+88 GFVPGQKLSLRQ

-129 KDGAVTIAVIEG
+129 KNGAVTIAIIEG
-141 HYGAV
+141 QYGAI

-152 NLSDSLANG
+152 RLSDRLANG
-161 AVDDLHRG
+161 AVDDLHSG
-169 DVISSSALE
+169 DAIHASALE
-178 TDLLLL
+178 RDLLLL
-184 SDTPGVEVRST
+184 SDTPGVDVRST

-221 DADNAGNRYT
+221 DADNGGNRYT

-245 AGQGDVASLRALSS
+245 AGQGDVATLRALSS

-267 AAYQMQFGKATAGVA
+267 AAYQMQFGQATAGVA

-291 REFSAL
+291 REFSEL
-297 HANGTADIAS
+297 HGNGTADIAS

-315 RSRQSN
+315 RSRRSN
-321 LYVQVGLDYK
+321 LYVQMGVDYK
-331 TFEDRVDLASSHVD
+331 TFDDRIDLVSSHVE
-345 RNVEVLMTSL
+345 RNVAVLMTTL

-380 DIETRESRLADGLTA
+380 DIETREVRSADGLTA

-412 RVTDAFSLYGAIN
+412 RVTDAFSLYGAVN

-463 TVEARYLLPQFSDRW
+463 TVEARYLLPPFSGM
-478 LGQVQLISFVDTGT
+478 GQVQLISFVDTGT
-492 VTLNENRWDNSDRT
+492 VTLSENRWDDSDRT

-513 VGINWFDFNNYSVK
+513 VGVNWFDFNNYSVK

-537 KATSAPDSNGRFW
+537 KATSAPDSSGRFW
-550 VQMVKYF
+550 VQVVKYF

>member
-1 MQKKFVACVLLTL
+1 MQKKFVACVVLTL
-14 SQGVYAAQLPQAG
+14 SQGVYAATLVPS
-27 AGSQIQQIPAA
+27 AGSQIQQIPVA
-38 PVLEKVEPKTR
+38 PTLEKVPPHLP
-49 VEQTQAPAVQAS
+49 VEQAHAPAVPAS
-61 DSTRIAVNSLHL
+61 NNARLKVNALHL
-73 TGQHLYSEA
+73 TGQRLYPEA
-82 ELLKLT
+82 QLLSLT
-88 GFTPGKQLNLGQ
+88 GFVAGQELTLGQ
-100 LQTMAAQIAD
+100 LQAMAAQIAD

-129 KDGAVTIAVIEG
+129 KNGAVTIAIIEG
-141 HYGAV
+141 QYGAI

-152 NLSDSLANG
+152 NLSDRLANG
-161 AVDDLHRG
+161 ALDNLHSA
-169 DVISSSALE
+169 DAIHSSALE
-178 TDLLLL
+178 RDLLLL
-184 SDTPGVEVRST
+184 SDTPGVDVRST

-206 LIVDVTPGQQVTGSI
+206 LIVDVTPGQLVTGSI
-221 DADNAGNRYT
+221 DADNGGNRYT
-231 GQYRLGGTLNINNL
+231 GEYRLGGTLYINNL
-245 AGQGDVASLRALSS
+245 AGQGDVATLRALSS

-267 AAYQMQFGKATAGVA
+267 AAYQMQFGQATAGVA
-282 YSRLDYKLG
+282 YSRLDYTLG
-291 REFSAL
+291 REFSEL
-297 HANGTADIAS
+297 HGNGTADITS

-315 RSRQSN
+315 RSRRSN
-321 LYVQVGLDYK
+321 LYVQMGVDYK
-331 TFEDRVDLASSHVD
+331 TFDDRIDLVSSHVD
-345 RNVEVLMTSL
+345 RNVAVLMTTL

-380 DIETRESRLADGLTA
+380 DIETREARSADGLTA

-412 RVTDAFSLYGAIN
+412 RVTDAFSLYGALN

-463 TVEARYLLPQFSDRW
+463 TVEARYLLPPFSGM
-478 LGQVQLISFVDTGT
+478 GQVQLVSFVDTGT
-492 VTLNENRWDNSDRT
+492 VTLNENRWDDSDRT

-513 VGINWFDFNNYSVK
+513 VGVNWFDFNNYSVK

-537 KATSAPDSNGRFW
+537 KATSAPDSSGRFW
-550 VQMVKYF
+550 VQVVKYF

>member
-1 MQKKFVACVLLTL
+1 LQKKFMACALLTL
-14 SQGVYAAQLPQAG
+14 SQGVFAAQLPPG
-27 AGSQIQQIPAA
+27 GGSQIQQIPAS
-38 PVLEKVEPKTR
+38 PTLKKVEPEIR
-49 VEQTQAPAVQAS
+49 VEQGQVPAVSAS
-61 DSTRIAVNSLHL
+61 DNVRIKVDSLHL
-73 TGQHLYSEA
+73 TGQRLFSEA

-88 GFTPGKQLNLGQ
+88 GFTPGKERSLGE

-129 KDGAVTIAVIEG
+129 KGGAVTIAIMEG
-141 HYGAV
+141 QYGAV
-146 TMRNQS
+146 TLRNQT
-152 NLSDSLANG
+152 NLSDRLANG
-161 AVDDLHRG
+161 ALDDLHGG
-169 DVISSSALE
+169 DVISSAPLE
-178 TDLLLL
+178 SDLLQL
-184 SDTPGVEVRST
+184 SDTPGVDVRST

-206 LIVDVTPGQQVTGSI
+206 LIVDVTPGQRVTGSV
-221 DADNAGNRYT
+221 DADNGGNRYT
-231 GQYRLGGTLNINNL
+231 GEYRLGGTLNINNL
-245 AGQGDVASLRALSS
+245 AGQGDVATLRALSS

-291 REFSAL
+291 REFSDL
-297 HANGTADIAS
+297 RANGTADIAS
-307 VYGSYPLL
+307 IYGSYPLL
-315 RSRQSN
+315 RSRRSN
-321 LYVQVGLDYK
+321 LYAQLGFDYK
-331 TFEDRVDLASSHVD
+331 TFEDRIDLVSTHVD
-345 RNVEVLMTSL
+345 RKVEVLMATL

-380 DIETRESRLADGLTA
+380 DIETPEARSADGLTA

-412 RVTDAFSLYGAIN
+412 RITDAFSLYGAVN

-463 TVEARYLLPQFSDRW
+463 TAEARYLLPQFSEQQ
-478 LGQVQLISFVDTGT
+478 LGQLQLVSFVDTGT
-492 VTLNENRWDNSDRT
+492 VTLNENRWDGSDRT

-513 VGINWFDFNNYSVK
+513 VGVNWFDFNNFSVK